1 MSSTSPRAS
10 FDSAT
15 TTSTTQRP
23 LIAGAGLKKS
33 SASEKIKSVFKK
45 LKSHSEE
52 PVEGAEGAA
61 KKEKSTSQ
69 VPRSVKE
76 GSFGGEASH
85 MRMQM

>member
-15 TTSTTQRP
+15 TSTTQRP
-23 LIAGAGLKKS
+23 LIAGTDPKKS
-33 SASEKIKSVFKK
+33 SASEKIKSMFKK

-52 PVEGAEGAA
+52 PAEGAEGAA
-61 KKEKSTSQ
+61 KKEKSASQ